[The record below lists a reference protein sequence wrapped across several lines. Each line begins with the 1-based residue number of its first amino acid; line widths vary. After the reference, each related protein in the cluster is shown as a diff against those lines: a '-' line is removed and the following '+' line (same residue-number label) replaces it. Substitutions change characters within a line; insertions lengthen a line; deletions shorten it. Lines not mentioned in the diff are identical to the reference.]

1 MFLKGEI
8 FVMPQPT
15 ILLWN
20 LPVFSEVVSTLSS
33 HPNTQH
39 LSLRFVSPQ
48 ESNQTLRQLAG
59 LVDSKSTNDPCSCPS
74 APCMVFCGL
83 SEEELDTCLAV
94 LRQCSQKVPLKAVLT
109 PHNQNWNFSK
119 LFAEL
124 MEEHQ
129 YFQQQQNKNN

>member
-59 LVDSKSTNDPCSCPS
+59 LVDSKITNDPCSCPS
-74 APCMVFCGL
+74 ALVWYF
-83 SEEELDTCLAV
+83 V
-94 LRQCSQKVPLKAVLT
+94 VYLR
-109 PHNQNWNFSK
+109 
-119 LFAEL
+119 
-124 MEEHQ
+124 
-129 YFQQQQNKNN
+129 KN